1 VSRPRESLFNSRDN
15 TRNRFGST
23 TSTRNSLFTRGKV
36 VDYDDYDYYDYEDT
50 NLQSSQSGVPDF
62 ITVTHLVPVATQIP
76 VIEFGNT
83 EFRDILSSSPSLE
96 VVAVTALKSTD
107 INESPVIYANAHTLT
122 PQPGIK
128 DIQFDA
134 LRATETTTV
143 TFTPTRIRG
152 RRTSFQHI
160 LPTTIYNVET
170 VSTRIVEP
178 VDQNSLLN
186 SLLQQLLLGGATNP
200 SQQNQQPL
208 GPIQTTQATE
218 FVTHTSTYVTTITT
232 EDSTIIPITFRGRE
246 VTTTLVE
253 SSTQVITATEFS
265 TETVIKNVPVVGT
278 PVAALPPITQTQAP
292 APPPANPLANPQI
305 ASLIPALLEAQQAN
319 LLSQQQKQ
327 EQALLAQ
334 QQQIADLL
342 AKQQEEDL
350 LVKQFAEE
358 IDPLLF
364 ADSLTE
370 EQQEALNEQI
380 LANINLDDFTDEELE
395 NLDIDTVVDA
405 LTNSQST
412 QSNSLVFPKKN
423 LFATSNIRPES
434 PKSSVVTI
442 FKSGSTPGDFTR
454 VFSTIYFDEDNS
466 RRKRDTLEND
476 IHPSKPIFVT
486 KTESVEDLEAGQY
499 ILGSARGPVSADIY
513 DILDPIIESG
523 IITSETASTHPV
535 IPTLSLDFVSSQKP

>member
-1 VSRPRESLFNSRDN
+1 MSRPRESLFNSRDN

-423 LFATSNIRPES
+423 LFASSNIRPES